1 MSNHHGTLGLYYST
15 SIVDALESMHLI
27 NEKAFSPNLWSMESF
42 LHDLAK
48 RCHTTQVNDWHRI
61 YIENTCVSIMNEKQ
75 HFYDSMLPGGV
86 FPISLIAYVVN
97 IAQQRYGDMNVI
109 QCFRY
114 GMMSFIHGEYGT
126 MEDLLQESTQY
137 FSEQNDEQH
146 ERIRKKSRLL
156 YSKQIA
162 SRSKKT
168 APPK

>member
-15 SIVDALESMHLI
+15 SIVNALQSMHLI

-48 RCHTTQVNDWHRI
+48 RCHTTQVNDWHQI

-75 HFYDSMLPGGV
+75 HFLDSKLPGGV
-86 FPISLIAYVVN
+86 FPIFLIAYVISV
-97 IAQQRYGDMNVI
+97 AQQRYGDMNVI

-114 GMMSFIHGEYGT
+114 GMMAFVHGDYGT
-126 MEDLLQESTQY
+126 MDDLLEESTSF
-137 FSEQNDEQH
+137 FSEQTKEQH

-156 YSKQIA
+156 YSQEIA
-162 SRSKKT
+162 SRSKKA
-168 APPK
+168 APSK